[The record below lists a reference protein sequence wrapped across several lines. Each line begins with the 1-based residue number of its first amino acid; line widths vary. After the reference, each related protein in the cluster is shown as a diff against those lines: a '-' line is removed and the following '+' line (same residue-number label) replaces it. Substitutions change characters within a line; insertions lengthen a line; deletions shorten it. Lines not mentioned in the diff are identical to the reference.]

1 MVIRVTNRRKKV
13 KLCREDKIYYAIS
26 TTLITLFFLT
36 VLYPIIYVISAS
48 FSSGRALMSG
58 KVFLWPVDVG
68 FEGYNAV
75 FKHKDILT
83 GYANTIFYTVVGTFI
98 NVSMTLLGAYPLSR
112 KDLPGRGWITF
123 FFTFTMFISGGT
135 IPNYLLVKNLGM
147 MNTRWA
153 ILIPGAISMYN
164 MLIVR
169 NFMQS
174 NIPGELQE
182 AAQIDGCNDSYYFF
196 KIILPLSK
204 ATIAVITLYY
214 AVSRWNSYFTAL
226 IYLNDRNLIPLQ
238 LILREIL
245 VNNEVS
251 FDMLVDPVLQEKQET
266 LREQLKYALIIVS
279 SLPIMCVYP
288 FIQKYFVK
296 GVMVGSIKG

>member
-1 MVIRVTNRRKKV
+1 MTNRRKKV

-68 FEGYNAV
+68 FEGYKAV

>member
-1 MVIRVTNRRKKV
+1 MTNRRKKV